1 MAFTILTW
9 LSIRREPAEITTTQ
23 AAELFVTAGYVE
35 NRRPSAD
42 NSRLTRD
49 TVRLMQI
56 FRLFTLLATVLG
68 LLAGNAAAAA
78 TPIPKPPEV
87 AARGYLVEDFD
98 SGQAIAEKNA
108 DETLEPASITK
119 LMTAYV
125 VFSEIRDGSLSL
137 SDKVRISEKAWR
149 TPGSRMFVE
158 VNTRVS
164 VADLIKGMIV
174 QSGNDAT
181 VALAEQVA
189 GSEDS
194 FAALMNQHAQRLGMK
209 HSHFVNST
217 GLPDK
222 EHYTTAHDIAIIAR
236 ALIKEFPEYY
246 RWYSE
251 KKFTYNDIT
260 QYNRNKLLW
269 RDESV
274 DGMKTGH
281 TDSAGYC
288 LVTSAKRDGMRL
300 ISVVLGTKSEEARA
314 DASQALL
321 NYGFRFFETHKLYDA
336 GAKLTSSRVWKGAVS
351 NVDLGLTDTLYV
363 TIPRGE
369 YKNLDA
375 SMQLNNQIVAPVSK
389 DQSLGE
395 VVVRLGDQ
403 TVADKQLV
411 ALQPVAEGS
420 FWQRIVDEALLYFE

>member
-1 MAFTILTW
+1 
-9 LSIRREPAEITTTQ
+9 
-23 AAELFVTAGYVE
+23 
-35 NRRPSAD
+35 
-42 NSRLTRD
+42 
-49 TVRLMQI
+49 MQI
-56 FRLFTLLATVLG
+56 FRHFAILITFLSLTVST
-68 LLAGNAAAAA
+68 AVQSAA
-78 TPIPKPPEV
+78 PIPKPPAV
-87 AARGYLVEDFD
+87 GAKGYLVEDFL

-108 DETLEPASITK
+108 DEPLEPASITK

-125 VFSEIRDGSLSL
+125 VFKEISDGSLSL

-158 VNTRVS
+158 VNTQVA

-181 VALAEQVA
+181 VALAEQIA

-194 FAALMNQHAQRLGMK
+194 FAALMNQHAQRLGMTRT
-209 HSHFVNST
+209 HFVNST

-222 EHYTTAHDIAIIAR
+222 EHYTTARDIARISR

-251 KKFTYNDIT
+251 KKFTYNEIT

-274 DGMKTGH
+274 DGLKTGH
-281 TDSAGYC
+281 TETAGYC
-288 LVTSAKRDGMRL
+288 LVTSAERDGMRL

-321 NYGFRFFETHKLYDA
+321 NYGFRFYETHKLYD
-336 GAKLTSSRVWKGAVS
+336 GGTKLTSSRVWKGASDTVA
-351 NVDLGLTDTLYV
+351 LGLADTLYV

-369 YKNLDA
+369 YKSLDA
-375 SMQLNNQIVAPVSK
+375 SMQLHEQIIAPVA
-389 DQSLGE
+389 DGQPLGE

-403 TVADKQLV
+403 TVADKNLV

-420 FWQRIVDEALLYFE
+420 FFQRIVDEALLYFE

>member
-1 MAFTILTW
+1 MPYLRLAVVLLIITLT
-9 LSIRREPAEITTTQ
+9 P
-23 AAELFVTAGYVE
+23 
-35 NRRPSAD
+35 
-42 NSRLTRD
+42 
-49 TVRLMQI
+49 VRLIQ
-56 FRLFTLLATVLG
+56 
-68 LLAGNAAAAA
+68 AA
-78 TPIPKPPEV
+78 TPIPKAPEV
-87 AARGYLVEDFD
+87 GAKGYLIEDFQ

-108 DETLEPASITK
+108 DEPLEPASITK

-125 VFSEIRDGSLSL
+125 VFREIRDGSLAL

-158 VNTRVS
+158 VNTQVS
-164 VADLIKGMIV
+164 VADLLKGMII

-189 GSEDS
+189 GSEES
-194 FAALMNQHAQRLGMK
+194 FAALMNHHAQELGMTR
-209 HSHFVNST
+209 SHFTNST

-222 EHYTTAHDIAIIAR
+222 EHYTTARDIARISR
-236 ALIKEFPEYY
+236 ALINEFPEYY

-251 KKFTYNDIT
+251 KQFTYNDIT

-274 DGMKTGH
+274 DGLKTGH
-281 TDSAGYC
+281 TDAAGYC
-288 LVTSAKRDGMRL
+288 LVTSAERDTMRL
-300 ISVVLGTKSEEARA
+300 ITVVLGTKSEEARA

-336 GAKLTSSRVWKGAVS
+336 GNKLTSSRIWKGAVEQ
-351 NVDLGLTDTLYV
+351 VDLGLSDTLYV

-375 SMQLNNQIVAPVSK
+375 SMQLRDRIMAPVSAG
-389 DQSLGE
+389 QALGR
-395 VVVRLGDQ
+395 VVVRLGDHVVTEQ
-403 TVADKQLV
+403 DLV

-420 FWQRIVDEALLYFE
+420 IWQRIVDEGLLYFE